1 MPLPPR
7 TVRAPPQNM
16 KKPGKPTEEGP
27 LPGLSE
33 ENYAVLPAILG
44 IGVIS
49 PILLVAQAFLP
60 APTAAPPKKKGA
72 KASAKAPT
80 KKPAAAKME
89 LPKMAMPS
97 LPKREKK
104 APKPKAPPK
113 PKAVKAP
120 KAPKAAP
127 APAPEPAPAPAP
139 APAPGERNASPP

>member
-1 MPLPPR
+1 
-7 TVRAPPQNM
+7 M

-89 LPKMAMPS
+89 PPKMAMPS

-104 APKPKAPPK
+104 APKPKA
-113 PKAVKAP
+113 AWA
-120 KAPKAAP
+120 
-127 APAPEPAPAPAP
+127 
-139 APAPGERNASPP
+139 RR

>member
-1 MPLPPR
+1 
-7 TVRAPPQNM
+7 M

-33 ENYAVLPAILG
+33 NNYAVLPAILG

-72 KASAKAPT
+72 KTSAKAPA

-113 PKAVKAP
+113 PKAWG
-120 KAPKAAP
+120 
-127 APAPEPAPAPAP
+127 
-139 APAPGERNASPP
+139 PGPGSNQANFCH

>member
-1 MPLPPR
+1 
-7 TVRAPPQNM
+7 M

-72 KASAKAPT
+72 KTSAKAPS

-127 APAPEPAPAPAP
+127 APAPATTPRKREAPLSQP
-139 APAPGERNASPP
+139 RVQT